1 MLPLLLRKVTIM
13 GETIFN
19 YLYQFFD
26 SFSFL
31 ILAAMGLAVVFG
43 MMNIINMAHGEFIML
58 GAYVFTIACNHGVPF
73 ILSVVLAVIFVAAF
87 GVMMDRLI
95 ICRLYSRPLDSIVVT
110 WGISLA
116 VTQIVQIIFGTSL
129 PSVSV
134 PLGSFTIGESRFSV
148 YRIVLV
154 GIAALLLAGFYFLFM
169 HTKFG
174 LYSRAT
180 MQNAEVA
187 KSLGINTNF
196 EYSATFAV
204 GAGVAGLTGALYAPL
219 MAVSP
224 SMGQSFSIQ
233 AFTTVVVGGA
243 NPLVGTVLSGAS
255 LGIVNSVVSLEAG
268 QFMGRIAMLA
278 AAIVCIRVFPLGF
291 SGLVEK
297 IRKGGR

>member
-1 MLPLLLRKVTIM
+1 MF
-13 GETIFN
+13 ETVFN
-19 YLYQFFD
+19 YIYQFMD

-31 ILAAMGLAVVFG
+31 ILAATGLAVVFG

-58 GAYVFTIACNHGVPF
+58 GAYVFTIACSHGVPF
-73 ILSVVLAVIFVAAF
+73 AVSVILAAVSVAVF
-87 GVMMDRLI
+87 GVIIDRTI

-110 WGISLA
+110 WGLSLA
-116 VTQIVQIIFGTSL
+116 LTQIIQIIFGTSL

-134 PLGSFTIGESRFSV
+134 PLGSFTVGENRYSV
-148 YRIVLV
+148 YRVVLV
-154 GIAALLLAGFYFLFM
+154 GISIILLIAFYQLFTN
-169 HTKFG
+169 TKVG

-187 KSLGINTNF
+187 KSLGINTNV
-196 EYSATFAV
+196 EYSATFAI
-204 GAGVAGLTGALYAPL
+204 GAGIAGLAGALYAPL

-224 SMGQSFSIQ
+224 TMGQNFSIQ

-243 NPLVGTVLSGAS
+243 NPLIGTVLSGGS
-255 LGIVNSVVSLEAG
+255 LGIVNSTVSLSSG
-268 QFMGRIAMLA
+268 QFMGRIAMLI
-278 AAIVCIRVFPLGF
+278 AAIICIRVFPSGF

>member
-1 MLPLLLRKVTIM
+1 MF
-13 GETIFN
+13 ETVFN
-19 YLYQFFD
+19 YIYQFMD

-31 ILAAMGLAVVFG
+31 ILAATGLAVVFG

-58 GAYVFTIACNHGVPF
+58 GAYVFTIACSHGVPF
-73 ILSVVLAVIFVAAF
+73 AVSVILAAVSVAVF
-87 GVMMDRLI
+87 GVIIDRTI

-110 WGISLA
+110 WGLSLA
-116 VTQIVQIIFGTSL
+116 LTQIIQIIFGTSL

-134 PLGSFTIGESRFSV
+134 PLGSFTVGENRYSV
-148 YRIVLV
+148 YRVVLV
-154 GIAALLLAGFYFLFM
+154 GISIILLIAFYQLFTN
-169 HTKFG
+169 TKFG

-187 KSLGINTNF
+187 KSLGINTNV
-196 EYSATFAV
+196 EYSATFAI
-204 GAGVAGLTGALYAPL
+204 GAGIAGLAGALYAPL

-224 SMGQSFSIQ
+224 TMGQNFSIQ

-243 NPLVGTVLSGAS
+243 NPLIGTVLSGGS
-255 LGIVNSVVSLEAG
+255 LGIVNSTVSLSSG
-268 QFMGRIAMLA
+268 QFMGRIAMLI
-278 AAIVCIRVFPLGF
+278 AAIICIRVFPSGF